1 MNFSVQTYNGQ
12 PVLTWW
18 QGQIVEGFGEGELVI
33 ADSSYK
39 ILHTIKAVGG
49 QMADFHEFY
58 ITPQNTALIS
68 IYRRHSGVDL
78 RAVGGQANQYLVSG
92 VVQEIDIVTGQA
104 AAGSGTAGI
113 TSIRRS
119 P

>member
-1 MNFSVQTYNGQ
+1 MNFSVQTYKGK

-18 QGQIVEGFGEGELVI
+18 QGLMVEGFGEGELVI

-39 ILHTIKAVGG
+39 IMHTIRAVGG

-58 ITPQNTALIS
+58 ITPQDTALIG

-78 RAVGGQANQYLVSG
+78 RAVRGPASGYLVSG
-92 VVQEIDIVTGQA
+92 VVQEIDIATGKLLFEWDSWDHA
-104 AAGSGTAGI
+104 I
-113 TSIRRS
+113 RTS